1 MAKFLD
7 LRRQRAGAALIEAGY
22 HEPQDAAEDRQRE
35 AVPFDRGVVFGVA
48 VIEEIAVLDEQ
59 QAVHDQRRDA
69 GVIAECIQREPGAVD
84 LVTVAV
90 ENPQSGAVLFRV
102 DREGAET
109 DKAVEP
115 LRPPR
120 LPLDRE
126 MALLESLGELRQ
138 RDIAEPLVIGSMFRE
153 ADRVAGAGLSR
164 ERHAAVEPGED
175 PRLQIGGAH
184 LVMNAPADQRQ
195 DRQHHHPA

>member
-7 LRRQRAGAALIEAGY
+7 LRRQRAGAALIEPGY

-84 LVTVAV
+84 LVTVAI
-90 ENPQSGAVLFRV
+90 ENPKSGAVLFRV

-109 DKAVEP
+109 DKAVVP

-120 LPLDRE
+120 LTLDSV
-126 MALLESLGELRQ
+126 MALLECIGVFRLR
-138 RDIAEPLVIGSMFRE
+138 D
-153 ADRVAGAGLSR
+153 LSTS
-164 ERHAAVEPGED
+164 
-175 PRLQIGGAH
+175 I
-184 LVMNAPADQRQ
+184 
-195 DRQHHHPA
+195 

>member
-69 GVIAECIQREPGAVD
+69 GVIAKCIQREPGAVD

-90 ENPQSGAVLFRV
+90 ENPQSGAETPP
-102 DREGAET
+102 EGT
-109 DKAVEP
+109 G
-115 LRPPR
+115 
-120 LPLDRE
+120 LP
-126 MALLESLGELRQ
+126 
-138 RDIAEPLVIGSMFRE
+138 I
-153 ADRVAGAGLSR
+153 AGLATRRIETHKPSQYVVR
-164 ERHAAVEPGED
+164 NGHSLLSQNYPGMVPSGTRCGWSWRDE
-175 PRLQIGGAH
+175 
-184 LVMNAPADQRQ
+184 
-195 DRQHHHPA
+195 HPAAENARDLDTDPYPSYETKRRSA